1 MIKTVIIYI
10 LIIQFILYGGDNMD
24 NSKGKYAWTV
34 KVGEKGQL
42 VIPKEARD
50 VFNINPGDTLI
61 ILGDLEQGLAIP
73 PKTAFEG
80 IINQIFA
87 GKMPKGDD

>member
-1 MIKTVIIYI
+1 MAYP
-10 LIIQFILYGGDNMD
+10 
-24 NSKGKYAWTV
+24 KGKYAWTV

-50 VFNINPGDTLI
+50 IFNINPGDTLI
-61 ILGDLEQGLAIP
+61 ILGDIEQGLAIP
-73 PKTAFEG
+73 PKTALAG
-80 IINQIFA
+80 IINQIFE

>member
-1 MIKTVIIYI
+1 
-10 LIIQFILYGGDNMD
+10 MD
-24 NSKGKYAWTV
+24 SPKGKYAWTV

-61 ILGDLEQGLAIP
+61 ILGDIEQGLAIP
-73 PKTAFEG
+73 PKAALTG
-80 IINQIFA
+80 IINRIFG
-87 GKMPKGDD
+87 GKMPKGDK

>member
-1 MIKTVIIYI
+1 
-10 LIIQFILYGGDNMD
+10 MD
-24 NSKGKYAWTV
+24 YPKGKYAWTV

-61 ILGDLEQGLAIP
+61 ILGDIEQGLAIP
-73 PKTAFEG
+73 PKTALTGMLEG
-80 IINQIFA
+80 IFG
-87 GKMPKGDD
+87 GKMPKEDD

>member
-1 MIKTVIIYI
+1 
-10 LIIQFILYGGDNMD
+10 MD
-24 NSKGKYAWTV
+24 YPKGKYAWTV

-61 ILGDLEQGLAIP
+61 ILGDINQGLAIP
-73 PKTAFEG
+73 PKAAFAGIIEG
-80 IINQIFA
+80 IFG
-87 GKMPKGDD
+87 GKIPKGDN